1 MIKIK
6 YNGIKIK
13 TDSIDEAVAILE
25 ALKAQPPYTPLYTKP
40 QEPNIWPYEPWDWSI
55 TCSGTGSTE
64 TIDTLTING
73 ESLTVTSN

>member
-13 TDSIDEAVAILE
+13 TDSIEEAVAILE
-25 ALKAQPPYTPLYTKP
+25 SLKVQPPFQPYYPTP
-40 QEPNIWPYEPWDWSI
+40 QDPNIWRHEPLDWTI
-55 TCSGTGSTE
+55 TCSGTG
-64 TIDTLTING
+64 TIGVPTTNG

>member
-25 ALKAQPPYTPLYTKP
+25 ALKVQPPYVPAYPTP
-40 QEPNIWPYEPWDWSI
+40 QEPNIFPYEPRDWTI
-55 TCSGTGSTE
+55 TCSGTG
-64 TIDTLTING
+64 TIGVPTTNG
-73 ESLTVTSN
+73 DSLTVTSN

>member
-1 MIKIK
+1 MVKIK

-25 ALKAQPPYTPLYTKP
+25 SLKAQSPYVPVHPTP
-40 QEPNIWPYEPWDWSI
+40 QDPNIWPYVPQDWPI
-55 TCSGTGSTE
+55 PYSGTATTDAP
-64 TIDTLTING
+64 TISG

>member
-25 ALKAQPPYTPLYTKP
+25 SLKVPPTYTPLYTTP
-40 QEPNIWPYEPWDWSI
+40 QVPNIWPYEHNDWQI
-55 TCSGTGSTE
+55 TCTGTG
-64 TIDTLTING
+64 TIGVPTTTG
-73 ESLTVTSN
+73 ESSTVTSN

>member
-25 ALKAQPPYTPLYTKP
+25 SLKEQPPYIPVHPTP
-40 QEPNIWPYEPWDWSI
+40 QDPNIWRYEPQDWKI
-55 TCSGTGSTE
+55 TCSGTAT
-64 TIDTLTING
+64 TDHLTVNG
-73 ESLTVTSN
+73 DSLTVTSN